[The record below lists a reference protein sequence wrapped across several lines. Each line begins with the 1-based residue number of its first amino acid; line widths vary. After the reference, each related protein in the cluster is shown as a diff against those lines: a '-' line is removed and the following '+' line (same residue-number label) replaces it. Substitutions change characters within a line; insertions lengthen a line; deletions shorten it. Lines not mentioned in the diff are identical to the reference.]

1 VKITDLKIVPFVTHA
16 DRFRNGQAFP
26 NTELVQ
32 TLTSIETDE
41 GATGYYFG
49 GGSHGDQEGLHVDDR
64 ELLLGR
70 IRSLLVGQDPF
81 DRELIWKWLW
91 VANIPEHVASV
102 VDLALWDLA
111 GRVLDLPSYKLLG
124 GARDRV
130 KAYAS
135 TYPNVG
141 SPEQYA
147 EHALDCQ
154 HAGYLAYKIHPHYF
168 WDPATR
174 AATPGRPSNV
184 DWDIETCRLVRQAVG
199 PDYTLMY
206 DPWGTYHSVEEALK
220 VGRELERLNFLWY
233 EHPMPEYRV
242 ESYVR
247 LARELTIPI
256 LSPEIAAGGV
266 FTRADWI
273 LRGASDMSRID
284 TNRGGI
290 TGARKTA
297 IVCEAYGVRCE
308 IHMAGFA
315 NLQVLGATSEDT
327 SEYYEK
333 GLLAPG
339 VDYDAPHP
347 YLRETCDRLD
357 PDGYITLPT
366 APGLGYQIVWDAIEA
381 SRLSPR
387 VESALS
393 SR

>member
-1 VKITDLKIVPFVTHA
+1 MKITDLKIVPFVTHA
-16 DRFRNGQAFP
+16 DRFRNGQAYP
-26 NTELVQ
+26 NTELLQ
-32 TLTSIETDE
+32 TLTSIETDT
-41 GATGYYFG
+41 GAVGYYFG
-49 GGSHGDQEGLHVDDR
+49 GGSHGDQEGLHADDR

-70 IRSLLVGQDPF
+70 IRSLLIGQDPF

-111 GRVLDLPSYKLLG
+111 GRALELPVYKLLG

-154 HAGYLAYKIHPHYF
+154 RAGYLAYKIHPHYF
-168 WDPATR
+168 WDPRTR
-174 AATPGRPSNV
+174 TATPGRPSNV
-184 DWDIETCRLVRQAVG
+184 DWDIQTCRLVRQAVG

-266 FTRADWI
+266 FTRAEWI

-284 TNRGGI
+284 TNRGGV
-290 TGARKTA
+290 TGARKTQ

-357 PDGYITLPT
+357 PDGYITLPR

-381 SRLSPR
+381 NRLSPG
-387 VESALS
+387 VESALAG
-393 SR
+393 R